1 MVKIL
6 VVSNYNDFHTVRP
19 EAEIFLGLQRMGF
32 DVHVMTFGHS
42 EYARRFHEAGIRV
55 IDFHPKHKFNRK
67 ECRIIRQELLSGH
80 YDILQLFNS
89 ESIVTGLRAARGLPV
104 KVVLYRGY
112 TGNIHW
118 YDPSAYLKFLH
129 PRTDAVICN
138 SVGVE
143 RLLHRQLFFRKTKA
157 VTINKGH
164 DLAWYDDIVASDL
177 SGFGIPEGAFT
188 VACVANNRRM
198 KGVKYLLKALQYLPS
213 GLPLH
218 LLLLGRDMDTP
229 ANRKLIRSSEYADRV
244 HFPGFVP
251 EVLSVVKSCQ
261 AFVLPSIFGES
272 ITKSVLEAMSLGLAP
287 VITDIPGNTELVE
300 HGISGLVV
308 PSRNPGALAE
318 SLARVASD
326 AALAKALGAAAKQ
339 RIEEVLN
346 HSATVEG
353 YARLYARLAEKEG
366 S

>member
-1 MVKIL
+1 YEDVLPADLK
-6 VVSNYNDFHTVRP
+6 P
-19 EAEIFLGLQRMGF
+19 LG
-32 DVHVMTFGHS
+32 V
-42 EYARRFHEAGIRV
+42 
-55 IDFHPKHKFNRK
+55 
-67 ECRIIRQELLSGH
+67 
-80 YDILQLFNS
+80 
-89 ESIVTGLRAARGLPV
+89 
-104 KVVLYRGY
+104 
-112 TGNIHW
+112 
-118 YDPSAYLKFLH
+118 
-129 PRTDAVICN
+129 
-138 SVGVE
+138 
-143 RLLHRQLFFRKTKA
+143 
-157 VTINKGH
+157 
-164 DLAWYDDIVASDL
+164 
-177 SGFGIPEGAFT
+177 PEGAFT

-218 LLLLGRDMDTP
+218 ILLLGRDMDTP

-308 PSRNPGALAE
+308 PSRNPTALAKAI
-318 SLARVASD
+318 ARVSSD
-326 AALAKALGAAAKQ
+326 AALAKNLGTAAKQ

-346 HSATVEG
+346 HSNTVEG
-353 YARLYARLAEKEG
+353 YAWLYRRLAG
-366 S
+366 NGNSSLL